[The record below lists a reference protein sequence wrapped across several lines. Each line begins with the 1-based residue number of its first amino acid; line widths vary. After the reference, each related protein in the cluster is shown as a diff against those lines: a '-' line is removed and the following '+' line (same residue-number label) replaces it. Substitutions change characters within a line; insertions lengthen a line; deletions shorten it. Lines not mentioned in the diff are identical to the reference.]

1 MLIRTSGYPAS
12 IRWGKLRVL
21 FTERNRFPGLKSLG
35 AVNLYGSED
44 CLAREYSP
52 GCVVAV
58 GLAAQD
64 VGEVMSDYKQVAERA
79 ARAGGDV
86 LRDWFGR
93 IEAREKSPKD
103 LVTQADLASQQVI
116 QEIVMDAF
124 PDHLFLGE
132 EDAAVD
138 SGAPQADLNSDSWCW
153 VVDPLDGTVNYVHGL
168 QSFAVSVALMQGGQ
182 PRVGVVY
189 DPLFEECFS
198 AEQGQGAEVNGTVL
212 KASDCQLFEQ
222 ALVVA
227 SFPPNVQRGA
237 PEIEQFIEIL
247 HQSQTL
253 RRLGSAA
260 LNLCYLAAGRL
271 DAYWATSPKAWDI
284 AAGVLIAQEAG
295 AVVSDLAGLSL
306 DWEKPRLASAATPA
320 LHQQLLDILASVS
333 K

>member
-1 MLIRTSGYPAS
+1 VTGSRTLN
-12 IRWGKLRVL
+12 ILV
-21 FTERNRFPGLKSLG
+21 
-35 AVNLYGSED
+35 AVNLCGSED
-44 CLAREYSP
+44 SLAREYST
-52 GCVVAV
+52 GAVVAV

-86 LRDWFGR
+86 LREWFGR
-93 IEAREKSPKD
+93 IEASEKSPKD

-132 EDAAVD
+132 EDAGVD
-138 SGAPQADLNSDSWCW
+138 SEAPQADLNSDSWCW

-168 QSFAVSVALMQGGQ
+168 QSFAVSIALMQGGQ
-182 PRVGVVY
+182 PMVGVVY

-198 AEQGQGAEVNGTVL
+198 AERGQGAEVNGTAL
-212 KASDCQLFEQ
+212 QTSDCQSFEQ

-247 HQSQTL
+247 YQSQAL

-333 K
+333 Q